1 MINENNQSE
10 NSIEKAIPETKDNH
24 LQENTVDKLFNE
36 ISSIKEQLTNIKIE
50 HVTPLEKSNNIITEV
65 PKFKLG

>member
-10 NSIEKAIPETKDNH
+10 NSVEKTIPETKDNH
-24 LQENTVDKLFNE
+24 LQENTVDKLLNE

>member
-10 NSIEKAIPETKDNH
+10 NSTEKAIPETKNNN

-50 HVTPLEKSNNIITEV
+50 HVTPLEKSNTIITEV

>member
-10 NSIEKAIPETKDNH
+10 NSIEKTIPETKDNH
-24 LQENTVDKLFNE
+24 LQENTVDKLLNE

>member
-10 NSIEKAIPETKDNH
+10 NSAEKTIPETKNNN

-50 HVTPLEKSNNIITEV
+50 HVTPLEKSNTIITEV

>member
-10 NSIEKAIPETKDNH
+10 NSVEKTIPETENNNLQKD
-24 LQENTVDKLFNE
+24 TVDKLFNE

-50 HVTPLEKSNNIITEV
+50 HVTPLEKSNTIITEV

>member
-10 NSIEKAIPETKDNH
+10 NSAEKAIPEVENNNLQKD
-24 LQENTVDKLFNE
+24 TVDKLLNE

-50 HVTPLEKSNNIITEV
+50 HVTPLEKSNTIITEV